1 MWSLLLSLSVT
12 GMGAGAEEKTET
24 VRFPEFK
31 ELSAPVLFPKGG
43 EITIDRYGN
52 YCLNGHPRFL
62 LGAQIPNKI
71 VGSMAPTE
79 GYPASLKWLYEQVID
94 YETAQRIGFDT
105 LSTFVSEQWVRS
117 IDPEYRSFLF
127 DDETLE
133 ALGKV
138 RGEAGLPLQ
147 ADFTCAPWSHGRFLE
162 HRKQYA
168 AQIPES
174 AYNSRGSMSDSN
186 HWTPYCLADPVG
198 RELYLKMWKSG
209 AEEMKNA
216 GGNVL
221 MYELFNEPAYHDPC
235 PANRKKF
242 LEFLK
247 EKYGSVDTVNSV
259 WGTKY
264 QSLDEIAEFR
274 DRTDSPG
281 LYVDWSKFMESEFLK
296 LCKEGMALIRSI
308 DPEARFCV
316 QSAGA
321 DNYRTIS
328 KNHVNQIELAKLCD
342 TVSTSTGGGV
352 SVGRNGQFTPA
363 ESVIDTP
370 MPGPSFREDLL
381 QRQFYRAISDGR
393 PVHDGET
400 YTGADYDS
408 LHRALW
414 LQLVRGGN
422 ASYLFLWCKR
432 AWDPRWTP
440 PGSEKGGRRLAELM
454 QFHILN
460 PWAFPTSGIRAIMDV
475 KQEMLSVDDLFVP
488 RQNYRRP
495 EIGLLL
501 SFATERR
508 APAVGNTVKN
518 EVRNTAAALEFL
530 HEPYGVVLEEQPER
544 FDPEQFPV
552 IVASGVRNLY
562 LETAQRIRDWLGK
575 GGILIASHELLPED
589 EYGRKLDWSGV
600 FDGLEL
606 VPVKDS
612 RPSTLDWKIA
622 SSSRL
627 PGEVR
632 AREFVRISAG
642 KPWRVLA
649 EIDGNPAVVSRDCG
663 RGKVIFIGV
672 QSLDYHLAAIYDAIF
687 TSLGRRPAVEL
698 SLAGESELIPN
709 VEVHCVRNGELE
721 GLFALNLDRYPKLAE
736 LTLPAG
742 AAAVDPLARELLP
755 VKEGKALVYLPP
767 LRRSLVVTG
776 AKSALEKRFEG
787 VEPVTEKQLQ
797 SRFDKAAAEVEKEH
811 RAAPKEFRY
820 TPDLRFTKVLD
831 LRRFCNR
838 PFTDSVASDGKGGWT
853 DQGAENCLDGV
864 PWGEQEFCG
873 VPTEILRFDETENRT
888 CIVLDSKNL
897 APGFG
902 AKEVRGIPVGGKVRN
917 LYFFHCTAWTDARE
931 AYRVVLRYED
941 GSTLAVPVTCRKQIG
956 DWWLG
961 VTPHEG
967 TEFRPAFRN
976 TLNRGFH
983 IWKWENPA
991 PEKGIA
997 SLDLIAAGGES
1008 IPVIVGITAEF
1019 VDPSAP
1025 LLTRLSCEG
1034 WTGYGWFG
1042 CRSEWKEGTLE
1053 VRLSEQKKDWC
1064 GFNLALPDTVRVDT
1078 KKVDPAAA
1086 FLTFRINGTADSW
1099 GRHTGGQALQ
1109 VCFTAITGGKQT
1121 QSAQIRI
1128 AGFLADGE
1136 KGIDNDPATFQLVR
1150 IPLVKFF
1157 PDGMPDQLRNI
1168 SFQFPGIAPAAG
1180 VDIRDLALELPPEAV
1195 WRRSPP
1201 EKFDFASWKI
1211 SSFFGCSAV
1220 RQKERLLVRL
1230 DDAAKRNWC
1239 GFSLQA
1245 LEEGGA
1251 IGLDGA
1257 DPALSCLRFGI
1268 NGGSTGGQRLQIAVS
1283 GEGGGSKTVW
1293 IADHLAAR
1301 KIDGDPESVQTV
1313 RIPLRNLFPE
1323 KLPKTIGRILIQFID
1338 TPPAEGVEIDSLTLE
1353 VQK

>member
-52 YCLNGHPRFL
+52 YCLNGRPRFL

-259 WGTKY
+259 WRTKY
-264 QSLDEIAEFR
+264 QSLEEIAEFR

-440 PGSEKGGRRLAELM
+440 PGRHGLQNGAELRRR
-454 QFHILN
+454 QRSGLHLLFQPCQLPQKLLRLSELFHVRFL
-460 PWAFPTSGIRAIMDV
+460 
-475 KQEMLSVDDLFVP
+475 LFM
-488 RQNYRRP
+488 
-495 EIGLLL
+495 
-501 SFATERR
+501 
-508 APAVGNTVKN
+508 
-518 EVRNTAAALEFL
+518 
-530 HEPYGVVLEEQPER
+530 
-544 FDPEQFPV
+544 
-552 IVASGVRNLY
+552 
-562 LETAQRIRDWLGK
+562 
-575 GGILIASHELLPED
+575 
-589 EYGRKLDWSGV
+589 
-600 FDGLEL
+600 
-606 VPVKDS
+606 
-612 RPSTLDWKIA
+612 
-622 SSSRL
+622 
-627 PGEVR
+627 
-632 AREFVRISAG
+632 
-642 KPWRVLA
+642 
-649 EIDGNPAVVSRDCG
+649 
-663 RGKVIFIGV
+663 
-672 QSLDYHLAAIYDAIF
+672 
-687 TSLGRRPAVEL
+687 L
-698 SLAGESELIPN
+698 SLAAF
-709 VEVHCVRNGELE
+709 V
-721 GLFALNLDRYPKLAE
+721 KLQKACYSADIGFFSIIQEFVLKIHPRRQKCAE
-736 LTLPAG
+736 QKPG
-742 AAAVDPLARELLP
+742 RFLLP
-755 VKEGKALVYLPP
+755 PFARTCDRKPCAALRLRAPSAGGKFSCAKQ
-767 LRRSLVVTG
+767 RRS
-776 AKSALEKRFEG
+776 
-787 VEPVTEKQLQ
+787 
-797 SRFDKAAAEVEKEH
+797 
-811 RAAPKEFRY
+811 
-820 TPDLRFTKVLD
+820 
-831 LRRFCNR
+831 
-838 PFTDSVASDGKGGWT
+838 
-853 DQGAENCLDGV
+853 
-864 PWGEQEFCG
+864 
-873 VPTEILRFDETENRT
+873 
-888 CIVLDSKNL
+888 
-897 APGFG
+897 
-902 AKEVRGIPVGGKVRN
+902 
-917 LYFFHCTAWTDARE
+917 
-931 AYRVVLRYED
+931 
-941 GSTLAVPVTCRKQIG
+941 
-956 DWWLG
+956 
-961 VTPHEG
+961 
-967 TEFRPAFRN
+967 
-976 TLNRGFH
+976 
-983 IWKWENPA
+983 
-991 PEKGIA
+991 
-997 SLDLIAAGGES
+997 
-1008 IPVIVGITAEF
+1008 
-1019 VDPSAP
+1019 
-1025 LLTRLSCEG
+1025 
-1034 WTGYGWFG
+1034 
-1042 CRSEWKEGTLE
+1042 
-1053 VRLSEQKKDWC
+1053 
-1064 GFNLALPDTVRVDT
+1064 
-1078 KKVDPAAA
+1078 
-1086 FLTFRINGTADSW
+1086 
-1099 GRHTGGQALQ
+1099 
-1109 VCFTAITGGKQT
+1109 
-1121 QSAQIRI
+1121 
-1128 AGFLADGE
+1128 
-1136 KGIDNDPATFQLVR
+1136 
-1150 IPLVKFF
+1150 
-1157 PDGMPDQLRNI
+1157 
-1168 SFQFPGIAPAAG
+1168 
-1180 VDIRDLALELPPEAV
+1180 
-1195 WRRSPP
+1195 
-1201 EKFDFASWKI
+1201 
-1211 SSFFGCSAV
+1211 SS
-1220 RQKERLLVRL
+1220 
-1230 DDAAKRNWC
+1230 
-1239 GFSLQA
+1239 
-1245 LEEGGA
+1245 
-1251 IGLDGA
+1251 
-1257 DPALSCLRFGI
+1257 
-1268 NGGSTGGQRLQIAVS
+1268 
-1283 GEGGGSKTVW
+1283 
-1293 IADHLAAR
+1293 
-1301 KIDGDPESVQTV
+1301 
-1313 RIPLRNLFPE
+1313 
-1323 KLPKTIGRILIQFID
+1323 
-1338 TPPAEGVEIDSLTLE
+1338 
-1353 VQK
+1353 